1 MPRQQKPLL
10 DRLMNT
16 SAGKVAH
23 STGYGVAQNPGR
35 IGTASTQSFGER
47 RAIDRQRNFVGRYKD
62 ARVMRESRNTL
73 PQARAYG
80 GAELDVADGTGGAD
94 GAGVRTGSASARAG
108 ARPGAG
114 GKAQGQQLDSAA
126 ARAQMAARFEPAK
139 PMSGGPTPP
148 PRRNAGI

>member
-1 MPRQQKPLL
+1 
-10 DRLMNT
+10 MNT

-47 RAIDRQRNFVGRYKD
+47 RAIDRQRSLVGRYKD

-94 GAGVRTGSASARAG
+94 AADVRAGSANARAGSASAGAG

-126 ARAQMAARFEPAK
+126 ARAQMTARFEPAK